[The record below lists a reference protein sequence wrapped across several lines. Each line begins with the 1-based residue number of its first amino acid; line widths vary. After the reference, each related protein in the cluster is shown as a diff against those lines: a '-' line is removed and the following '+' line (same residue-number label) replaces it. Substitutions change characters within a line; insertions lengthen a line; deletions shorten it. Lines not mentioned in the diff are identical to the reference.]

1 MQLDFS
7 RGHLDTTVHSME
19 KEVSLD
25 VDEYEKEGS
34 NGSYRSLVIV
44 RERKLQQ
51 VVLEGLEGHRGIHT
65 PSVESGR
72 HS

>member
-1 MQLDFS
+1 MQPDFS
-7 RGHLDTTVHSME
+7 REHLDTTVHSME

-44 RERKLQQ
+44 HERRSQM
-51 VVLEGLEGHRGIHT
+51 VVQGDLEGLWVIHT
-65 PSVESGR
+65 SSVESGK